1 MHAKEEQVHGML
13 IGCAEWFFNAAE
25 LCKIS
30 VEVWMSAMGS
40 FSTDPASLACRSMS
54 ASPRK
59 RT

>member
-1 MHAKEEQVHGML
+1 ML

-40 FSTDPASLACRSMS
+40 HSAMQPCRLNVRITPETAVKPISMDG
-54 ASPRK
+54 
-59 RT
+59 

>member
-30 VEVWMSAMGS
+30 VEVWMSAMGQN
-40 FSTDPASLACRSMS
+40 
-54 ASPRK
+54 RK
-59 RT
+59 GSE